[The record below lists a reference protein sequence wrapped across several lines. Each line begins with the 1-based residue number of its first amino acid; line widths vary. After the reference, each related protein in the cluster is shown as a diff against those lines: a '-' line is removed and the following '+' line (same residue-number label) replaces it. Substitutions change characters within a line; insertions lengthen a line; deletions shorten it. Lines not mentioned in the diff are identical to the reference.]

1 MQVGPD
7 APPYANNTILSPH
20 VYPTSVIPRGCTG
33 KGLCNRLSNSWG
45 HLQLKARLF
54 RGSGFLS
61 MLCRQQTLAGQGFRC
76 GTLGVLFHPCCLTLL
91 FHHST

>member
-20 VYPTSVIPRGCTG
+20 VYPTSIIPRGCTG

-54 RGSGFLS
+54 RG
-61 MLCRQQTLAGQGFRC
+61 
-76 GTLGVLFHPCCLTLL
+76 V
-91 FHHST
+91 

>member
-1 MQVGPD
+1 MLQQALGAAQGLIGCTRVHTIEFRHFRVLTIAQYDLQVGPD

-20 VYPTSVIPRGCTG
+20 VYPTSIIPRGCTG

-54 RGSGFLS
+54 RG
-61 MLCRQQTLAGQGFRC
+61 
-76 GTLGVLFHPCCLTLL
+76 V
-91 FHHST
+91 